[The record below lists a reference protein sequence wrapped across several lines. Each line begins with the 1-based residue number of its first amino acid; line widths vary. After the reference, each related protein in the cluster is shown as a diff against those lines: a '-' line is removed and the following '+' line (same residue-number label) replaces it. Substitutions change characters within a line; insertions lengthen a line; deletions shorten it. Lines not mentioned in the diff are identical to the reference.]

1 MAELFRV
8 PPIERSDGLLAE
20 RCVNERQ
27 IAEAL
32 ADAQIEGQ
40 RPVLAGV
47 AHLHLIART
56 DLLAAEIGT
65 CEILFGAL
73 FEIVPQTFEPLGIE
87 TADRHDV
94 RAFLVDARIG
104 DQRTERRERR
114 RGLGHQHA
122 LDDQARSEE
131 HTSELQSLMRSAY

>member
-1 MAELFRV
+1 MRISDWSSDVCSSDLFRV

-56 DLLAAEIGT
+56 DLLAAAIGT

-87 TADRHDV
+87 IDARHDV
-94 RAFLVDARIG
+94 RAFLVDARISSG
-104 DQRTERRERR
+104 ERRAGKECVRKCGSR
-114 RGLGHQHA
+114 
-122 LDDQARSEE
+122 EW
-131 HTSELQSLMRSAY
+131 AYH

>member
-1 MAELFRV
+1 MRISDWSSDVCSSDLFRV

-73 FEIVPQTFEPLGIE
+73 FEIVPQNFEPLGIE
-87 TADRHDV
+87 TADRPDL
-94 RAFLVDARIG
+94 RAFIVEVLVG
-104 DQRTERRERR
+104 DQRTRPRQSQE
-114 RGLGHQHA
+114 GLGYPA
-122 LDDQARSEE
+122 TD
-131 HTSELQSLMRSAY
+131 T